1 MLTLQYDTWGLFD
14 SSNVIET
21 LAIKLKSH
29 KSNGFIFPHT
39 MGFIGCVLK
48 TNDPLSMKHFWEVD
62 LNGLNDDC
70 PTSNFS

>member
-1 MLTLQYDTWGLFD
+1 MLTLQYDTWGPFN

-29 KSNGFIFPHT
+29 KFNGVIFPHN

-48 TNDPLSMKHFWEVD
+48 TNDPLPMKHFLVSESKYKD
-62 LNGLNDDC
+62 LK
-70 PTSNFS
+70 